1 MARSCALS
9 MVLSVDGCINGPGG
23 EFIPPAWSSDLDG
36 WTDEMPRRCN
46 TLLYG
51 RSA

>member
-1 MARSCALS
+1 MI
-9 MVLSVDGCINGPGG
+9 LSVDGYINGLGS
-23 EFIPPAWSSDLDG
+23 EVIPPAWSSDLDG
-36 WTDEMPRRCN
+36 WTDWMPRRCN